1 MLIRHSFLYVVA
13 RILPGL
19 LGMVTTAIL
28 TRLLDVRGYGL
39 YGLALVIMTFVST
52 MGFEWLGISFVRFNE
67 GRQDDE
73 RMVATFV
80 HMFFAVMVLSALLV
94 ALAWVL
100 GLFSA
105 ALAPVYLLGILLA
118 WSYSWFELAARLETA
133 NMRPMRYLGMNLGRA
148 GLILLGAAG
157 AGWLTRDPVWTTVGT
172 GLGMLGGAMF
182 GSLRQHRMAPRLFDG
197 DLALKVIA
205 FGLPMAISMTLTG
218 VITSGTRALVQFL
231 DSSEALGLYTAAF
244 VLVQNSLAIMASGI
258 AAAGYPLAVRA
269 VESGDPM
276 RARRQLLA
284 NGTLLLTVLAPA
296 CLGMALT
303 AEGIS
308 TTLVGPKFS
317 AGVAAI
323 TPWMAAGT
331 FFAGFRAHYLDHAFQ
346 LGRRPS
352 LQIWVTCVA
361 AIVATAFS
369 CYLIP
374 REGPVG
380 AAIAVTI
387 AMAVSCCHAVVAG
400 RSAYPIPFPVGAA
413 PRVALGCAL
422 MAVAVH
428 AVPGRGLRSLLLQV
442 AVGILAYGA
451 AALALNLLDLR
462 SRAVEFLSSRPWRR
476 EVPVQGVDV

>member
-1 MLIRHSFLYVVA
+1 VLIRHSFLYVVA
-13 RILPGL
+13 RVLPGL

-28 TRLLDVRGYGL
+28 TRLLDVRGYGI

-67 GRQDDE
+67 GRQQDE

-80 HMFFAVMVLSALLV
+80 HMFVAAMVLSAGLT
-94 ALAWVL
+94 ALAWMF

-105 ALAPVYLLGILLA
+105 GDAPVYLLGILLA
-118 WSYSWFELAARLETA
+118 WSYAWFEFSARIETA
-133 NMRPMRYLGMNLGRA
+133 NMRPLRYLGMNLGRA
-148 GLILLGAAG
+148 GFILLGATG
-157 AGWLTRDPVWTTVGT
+157 AAWLTRDPVWTTVGT

-182 GSLRQHRMAPRLFDG
+182 GSLRQHRMAPRLFDRE
-197 DLALKVIA
+197 LALKVIA
-205 FGLPMAISMTLTG
+205 FGLPMAISMTLSS

-269 VESGDPM
+269 VESGDPA

-284 NGTLLLTVLAPA
+284 NGTLLLAVLAPA

-317 AGVAAI
+317 AGVALI

-361 AIVATAFS
+361 AIVATGFS
-369 CYLIP
+369 FYMIP
-374 REGPVG
+374 RYGPVG

-387 AMAVSCCHAVVAG
+387 AMAVSCCHAAVAG
-400 RSAYPIPFPVGAA
+400 RWAYPIPLPLGAA
-413 PRVALGCAL
+413 SGIAISCAL
-422 MAVAVH
+422 MAIAVH
-428 AVPGRGLRSLLLQV
+428 ALPGRGLHGLLLQV
-442 AVGILAYGA
+442 AVGVVVYGA
-451 AALALNLLDLR
+451 SATAFNVLDLR
-462 SRAVEFLSSRPWRR
+462 SRAIELLSNRLWRR
-476 EVPVQGVDV
+476 EVPVQGVDP